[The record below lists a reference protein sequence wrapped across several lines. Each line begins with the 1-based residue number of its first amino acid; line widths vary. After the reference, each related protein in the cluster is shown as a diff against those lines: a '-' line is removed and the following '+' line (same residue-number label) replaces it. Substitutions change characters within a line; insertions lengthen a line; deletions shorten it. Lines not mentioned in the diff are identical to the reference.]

1 MYSITEDHTNT
12 VYSLITALQYCINR
26 KNRVK
31 AFIGIHTGADYIIN
45 KTVSIPSDLNRA
57 QKHSWKE
64 GSANL
69 LNCGINQYTSAK
81 LTNHLYAN
89 SLISYSISP
98 FDFHAPAAYINSW
111 LSWQLGISYEL

>member
-1 MYSITEDHTNT
+1 MYSVREDYTNT
-12 VYSLITALQYCINR
+12 VYSLITSLQYCINH

-31 AFIGIHTGADYIIN
+31 AYIGLHAGADYIVN
-45 KTVSIPSDLNRA
+45 KTVSTPSDLNRE

-69 LNCGINQYTSAK
+69 LNCGINQYTTVK
-81 LTNHLYAN
+81 LNKRLSAN

-98 FDFHAPAAYINSW
+98 FDFYLPATYINSR
-111 LSWQLGISYEL
+111 LSWQLGLSCQL